1 MISVAEAQA
10 RLLALAS
17 PFPSVELELTKAA
30 RHYLHGPL
38 QATRT
43 QPAADL
49 SAMDGYALSS
59 AAFPGPW
66 HVIGE
71 SAAGR
76 PFAGVLEHNQA
87 VRIFTGAHVPAGA
100 DAILIQEDAS
110 RDGDTLMATA
120 KDALAPGMHI
130 RTAGGDFSSGD
141 TVLATGTMLEAGP
154 CALAAMAGHGSV
166 QVGRW
171 PHVTIVATGDE
182 LLPAGIQCSSAQIPS
197 SNSTML
203 HAMLSNLPC
212 EITDEGIIPDRL
224 NELETRLSALAST
237 TDIIVTTGG
246 ASVGDHDLVQA
257 ALRNVGAD
265 MDFWKVAMR
274 PGKPVMAGKVGNTI
288 VLGLP
293 GNPTSAFVTA
303 FLFLLPLIRYM
314 AGSLSPLPEIF
325 EAKTTNALAMGG
337 SRAEYVRGK
346 VEDGAITPFNPRD
359 SGLVSPLSQSNAL
372 IIRDVYAPAT
382 ATDAVVQYHR
392 LF

>member
-10 RLLALAS
+10 TLLALAS
-17 PFPSVELELTKAA
+17 PLSSVELELTKAA

-38 QATRT
+38 HATRT

-49 SAMDGYALSS
+49 SAMDGYALS
-59 AAFPGPW
+59 AVAFPGPW

-76 PFAGVLEHNQA
+76 PFAGVLKHNQA

-100 DAILIQEDAS
+100 DAVLIQEDAS
-110 RDGDTLMATA
+110 RDGDNLIATA
-120 KDALAPGMHI
+120 TDTLAPGIHI
-130 RTAGGDFSSGD
+130 RKAGGDFSSGD
-141 TVLATGTMLEAGP
+141 TVLTTGTLLEAGP
-154 CALAAMAGHGSV
+154 CALAAMAGHATV

-182 LLPAGIQCSSAQIPS
+182 LLPAGIECSPAQIPS

-212 EITDEGIIPDRL
+212 KITDGGIIADKL
-224 NELETRLSALAST
+224 TDLETRLSTLAST

-257 ALRNVGAD
+257 ALRNIGAD

-274 PGKPVMAGKVGNTI
+274 PGKPVMAGKIGNTI

-303 FLFLLPLIRYM
+303 FLFLLPLIRHM

-325 EAKTTNALAMGG
+325 EAKADNALFPGG
-337 SRAEYVRGK
+337 SRAEYVRGR
-346 VEDGAITPFNPRD
+346 VEGGSITAFTTRD
-359 SGLVSPLSQSNAL
+359 SGLVSPLSHSNAL
-372 IIRDVYAPAT
+372 IIRDVNAPEAPT
-382 ATDAVVQYHR
+382 GAIVQYHR

>member
-17 PFPSVELELTKAA
+17 PLPSVELELAKAA

-38 QATRT
+38 HAKRT

-66 HVIGE
+66 RVIGE

-76 PFAGVLEHNQA
+76 PFAGELEHNQA

-100 DAILIQEDAS
+100 DTILIQEDAS

-154 CALAAMAGHGSV
+154 CALAAMAGHGTV
-166 QVGRW
+166 RVGRW

-182 LLPAGIQCSSAQIPS
+182 LLPPGIECSPAQIPS
-197 SNSTML
+197 SNSPML
-203 HAMLSNLPC
+203 HAMLSNMPC
-212 EITDEGIIPDRL
+212 QIMHAGIIADRL
-224 NELETRLSALAST
+224 TDLETRLSALAST

-246 ASVGDHDLVQA
+246 ASVGDHDLVQT
-257 ALRNVGAD
+257 ALRNIGAD

-274 PGKPVMAGKVGNTI
+274 PGKPVMAGKIGDTI

-303 FLFLLPLIRYM
+303 FLFLLPLIRHM

-325 EAKTTNALAMGG
+325 EAKTNNALSNGG
-337 SRAEYVRGK
+337 NRAEYVRAR
-346 VEDGAITPFNPRD
+346 VEAGAITAFNTRD
-359 SGLVSPLSQSNAL
+359 SGLVSPLSHSNAL
-372 IIRDVYAPAT
+372 IIRDVDAPAT
-382 ATDAVVQYHR
+382 PSGAVVQYHR

>member
-17 PFPSVELELTKAA
+17 PLPSIELTLTKAA

-38 QATRT
+38 HATRT

-49 SAMDGYALSS
+49 SAMDGYALSA

-76 PFAGVLEHNQA
+76 PFVGVLEHNQA

-120 KDALAPGMHI
+120 KDALAPGIHI
-130 RTAGGDFSSGD
+130 RKAGGDFSSGD
-141 TVLATGTMLEAGP
+141 TVFATGTLLEAGP
-154 CALAAMAGHGSV
+154 CALAAMAGHGTV

-182 LLPAGIQCSSAQIPS
+182 LLPAGIECSPAQIPS

-212 EITDEGIIPDRL
+212 KTTDAGIIPDQL

-257 ALRNVGAD
+257 ALRNIGAD

-274 PGKPVMAGKVGNTI
+274 PGKPVMAGKIGNTI

-303 FLFLLPLIRYM
+303 FLFLLPLIRHM

-325 EAKTTNALAMGG
+325 EAKADNALFPGG
-337 SRAEYVRGK
+337 SRAEYVRGR
-346 VEDGAITPFNPRD
+346 VEGGSITAFITRD
-359 SGLVSPLSQSNAL
+359 SGLVSPLSHSNAL
-372 IIRDVYAPAT
+372 IIRDVNAPEAPT
-382 ATDAVVQYHR
+382 GAIVQYHR

>member
-1 MISVAEAQA
+1 MISVTEAQA

-17 PFPSVELELTKAA
+17 PLPSVELELTKAA

-38 QATRT
+38 HAKRT

-66 HVIGE
+66 RVIGE

-87 VRIFTGAHVPAGA
+87 VRIFTGAHIPAGA
-100 DAILIQEDAS
+100 DAVLIQEDAS
-110 RDGDTLMATA
+110 RDGDTLMAATT
-120 KDALAPGMHI
+120 DALAPGIHI
-130 RTAGGDFSSGD
+130 RRAGGDFSSGD
-141 TVLATGTMLEAGP
+141 AVLATGTLLEAGP
-154 CALAAMAGHGSV
+154 CALAAMAGHGTV
-166 QVGRW
+166 EVGRW

-212 EITDEGIIPDRL
+212 KITDAGIIPDRL

-257 ALRNVGAD
+257 ALRNIGAD

-274 PGKPVMAGKVGNTI
+274 PGKPVMAGKIGDTI

-303 FLFLLPLIRYM
+303 FLFLLPLIRHM

-325 EAKTTNALAMGG
+325 EARIDKALAMGG

-346 VEDGAITPFNPRD
+346 VEGGSITAFTTRD

-372 IIRDVYAPAT
+372 IIRDVNAPAT
-382 ATDAVVQYHR
+382 PAGAPVQYHR

>member
-1 MISVAEAQA
+1 
-10 RLLALAS
+10 
-17 PFPSVELELTKAA
+17 
-30 RHYLHGPL
+30 
-38 QATRT
+38 
-43 QPAADL
+43 
-49 SAMDGYALSS
+49 MDGYALSA

-71 SAAGR
+71 SAAGQ

-87 VRIFTGAHVPAGA
+87 VRIFTGAHIPAGA

-110 RDGDTLMATA
+110 REGDTLMATA

-141 TVLATGTMLEAGP
+141 MLLATGTLLEAGP
-154 CALAAMAGHGSV
+154 CALAAMAGHGTV

-182 LLPAGIQCSSAQIPS
+182 LLPAGIECSPAQIPS

-212 EITDEGIIPDRL
+212 KITDGGIIADKL
-224 NELETRLSALAST
+224 TDLETRLSTLAST

-257 ALRNVGAD
+257 ALRNIGAD

-274 PGKPVMAGKVGNTI
+274 PGKPVMAGKIGNTI

-303 FLFLLPLIRYM
+303 FLFLLPLIRHM

-325 EAKTTNALAMGG
+325 EAKADNALFPGG
-337 SRAEYVRGK
+337 SRAEYVRGR
-346 VEDGAITPFNPRD
+346 VEGGSITAFTTRD
-359 SGLVSPLSQSNAL
+359 SGLVSPLSHSNAL
-372 IIRDVYAPAT
+372 IIRDVNAPEAPT
-382 ATDAVVQYHR
+382 GAIVQYHR

>member
-17 PFPSVELELTKAA
+17 PLPPVELELDKAA

-38 QATRT
+38 HAKRT

-59 AAFPGPW
+59 TAFPGPW

-76 PFAGVLEHNQA
+76 PFAGALEHDQA

-100 DAILIQEDAS
+100 DTILIQEEAS
-110 RDGDTLMATA
+110 RDGDILMATA

-130 RTAGGDFSSGD
+130 RTAGGDFSSSD
-141 TVLATGTMLEAGP
+141 TVLTTGTLLEAGP
-154 CALAAMAGHGSV
+154 CALAAMAGHGTV

-182 LLPAGIQCSSAQIPS
+182 LLPPGSECSPAQIPS
-197 SNSTML
+197 SNSPML
-203 HAMLSNLPC
+203 HAMLSNMPC
-212 EITDEGIIPDRL
+212 KITDAGIIPDRL
-224 NELETRLSALAST
+224 TDLETRLSALAST

-257 ALRNVGAD
+257 ALRNIGAD

-274 PGKPVMAGKVGNTI
+274 PGKPVMAGKIGDTI

-303 FLFLLPLIRYM
+303 FLFLLPLIRHM

-325 EAKTTNALAMGG
+325 EAKTNNALFPGG
-337 SRAEYVRGK
+337 NRAEYVRAR
-346 VEDGAITPFNPRD
+346 VEGRAITAFNTRD
-359 SGLVSPLSQSNAL
+359 SGLVSPLSHSNAL
-372 IIRDVYAPAT
+372 IIRDVDAPAT
-382 ATDAVVQYHR
+382 PCGAVVQYHR

>member
-1 MISVAEAQA
+1 MISVTEAQA

-17 PFPSVELELTKAA
+17 PLPSVELALTKAA

-38 QATRT
+38 HATRT

-49 SAMDGYALSS
+49 SAMDGYALSA

-110 RDGDTLMATA
+110 LDGDTLMATA

-141 TVLATGTMLEAGP
+141 TVLGTGTMLDAGP

-212 EITDEGIIPDRL
+212 EITDAGIIPDRL

>member
-17 PFPSVELELTKAA
+17 PLPPVELALAKAA
-30 RHYLHGPL
+30 RHYLHAPL
-38 QATRT
+38 LAKRT

-66 HVIGE
+66 YVIGE

-76 PFAGVLEHNQA
+76 PFAGALEQNQA

-100 DAILIQEDAS
+100 DTILIQEDAA

-120 KDALAPGMHI
+120 KDALAPGKHI
-130 RTAGGDFSSGD
+130 RNAGGDFSSRD
-141 TVLATGTMLEAGP
+141 TILTTGTLLEAGP
-154 CALAAMAGHGSV
+154 CALAAMAGHGTV

-182 LLPAGIQCSSAQIPS
+182 LLPPGSECSPAQIPS
-197 SNSTML
+197 SNSPML

-212 EITDEGIIPDRL
+212 KITDAGIIADRL
-224 NELETRLSALAST
+224 TDLETSLSALAST

-246 ASVGDHDLVQA
+246 ASVGDHDLVQT
-257 ALRNVGAD
+257 ALRNIGAD

-274 PGKPVMAGKVGNTI
+274 PGKPVMAGKIGDTI

-303 FLFLLPLIRYM
+303 FLFLLPLIRHM

-325 EAKTTNALAMGG
+325 EAKTDNALFPGG
-337 SRAEYVRGK
+337 NRAEYVRAR
-346 VEDGAITPFNPRD
+346 VEGGAITAFTTRD

-372 IIRDVYAPAT
+372 IIRDVDAPAT
-382 ATDAVVQYHR
+382 PSGAVVQYHR

>member
-1 MISVAEAQA
+1 MISVAEAQT

-17 PFPSVELELTKAA
+17 PLPPVELELTKAA

-38 QATRT
+38 HAKRT

-59 AAFPGPW
+59 TAFPGPW

-76 PFAGVLEHNQA
+76 PFDGVLEHNQA

-100 DAILIQEDAS
+100 DTILIQEDAA

-130 RTAGGDFSSGD
+130 RTAGGDFSYGD
-141 TVLATGTMLEAGP
+141 TVLTTGTFLEAGP
-154 CALAAMAGHGSV
+154 CALAAMAGHGTV
-166 QVGRW
+166 QVSRW
-171 PHVTIVATGDE
+171 PHVTIVGTGDE
-182 LLPAGIQCSSAQIPS
+182 LLPPGVKCSPAQIPS
-197 SNSTML
+197 SNSPML

-212 EITDEGIIPDRL
+212 KITDAGIIADRL
-224 NELETRLSALAST
+224 TDLETRLSALAST

-246 ASVGDHDLVQA
+246 ASVGDHDLVQT
-257 ALRNVGAD
+257 ALRNIGAD

-274 PGKPVMAGKVGNTI
+274 PGKPVMAGKIGNTI
-288 VLGLP
+288 LLGLP
-293 GNPTSAFVTA
+293 GNPSSAFVTA
-303 FLFLLPLIRYM
+303 FLFLLPLIRHM
-314 AGSLSPLPEIF
+314 AGSPSPLPEVF
-325 EAKTTNALAMGG
+325 EAKANNALFAGG
-337 SRAEYVRGK
+337 SRTEYVRARVQG
-346 VEDGAITPFNPRD
+346 GAITAFTSRD
-359 SGLVSPLSQSNAL
+359 SGLVSPLSHSNAL
-372 IIRDVYAPAT
+372 IIRDVDAPAT
-382 ATDAVVQYHR
+382 PSGAVVQYHR

>member
-1 MISVAEAQA
+1 
-10 RLLALAS
+10 
-17 PFPSVELELTKAA
+17 
-30 RHYLHGPL
+30 
-38 QATRT
+38 
-43 QPAADL
+43 
-49 SAMDGYALSS
+49 
-59 AAFPGPW
+59 
-66 HVIGE
+66 
-71 SAAGR
+71 
-76 PFAGVLEHNQA
+76 
-87 VRIFTGAHVPAGA
+87 
-100 DAILIQEDAS
+100 
-110 RDGDTLMATA
+110 
-120 KDALAPGMHI
+120 
-130 RTAGGDFSSGD
+130 
-141 TVLATGTMLEAGP
+141 
-154 CALAAMAGHGSV
+154 MAGHGSV

-182 LLPAGIQCSSAQIPS
+182 LLPAGIECSPAQIPS

-212 EITDEGIIPDRL
+212 EITDAGIIPDRL

-274 PGKPVMAGKVGNTI
+274 PGKPVMAGKFGNTI

-325 EAKTTNALAMGG
+325 EAKTTNALAIGG

>member
-17 PFPSVELELTKAA
+17 PLPPVELELIKAA
-30 RHYLHGPL
+30 RHYLHRPL
-38 QATRT
+38 HAKRT

-66 HVIGE
+66 QVIGE

-76 PFAGVLEHNQA
+76 PFAGALEHNQA

-100 DAILIQEDAS
+100 DSVLIQEDAA
-110 RDGDTLMATA
+110 RDGDILMATA
-120 KDALAPGMHI
+120 KNALSPGMHI

-141 TVLATGTMLEAGP
+141 AVLTTGTLLEAGP
-154 CALAAMAGHGSV
+154 CALAAMAGHGTV

-182 LLPAGIQCSSAQIPS
+182 LLPAGSACSPAQIPS
-197 SNSTML
+197 SNSPML

-212 EITDEGIIPDRL
+212 KITDAGIIADRL
-224 NELETRLSALAST
+224 TDLETSLSTLAST

-246 ASVGDHDLVQA
+246 ASVGDHDLVQS
-257 ALRNVGAD
+257 ALRNIGAD

-274 PGKPVMAGKVGNTI
+274 PGKPVMAGKIGDTI
-288 VLGLP
+288 LLGLP

-303 FLFLLPLIRYM
+303 FLFLPPLIRHM

-325 EAKTTNALAMGG
+325 EAKTDNALFRGG
-337 SRAEYVRGK
+337 NRAEYVRAR
-346 VEDGAITPFNPRD
+346 VEGGAITAFNTRD
-359 SGLVSPLSQSNAL
+359 SGLVSPLSHSNAL
-372 IIRDVYAPAT
+372 IIRDVDAPAT
-382 ATDAVVQYHR
+382 PSGAVVQYHR

>member
-17 PFPSVELELTKAA
+17 PLPSVELELTKAA
-30 RHYLHGPL
+30 RHYLHGTL
-38 QATRT
+38 HAKRT

-66 HVIGE
+66 HVVGE

-76 PFAGVLEHNQA
+76 PFDGVLEHNQA
-87 VRIFTGAHVPAGA
+87 VRIFTGAHVPVGA
-100 DAILIQEDAS
+100 DTILIQEDAA
-110 RDGDTLMATA
+110 RDGDTLMSMT

-130 RTAGGDFSSGD
+130 RTAGGDFSSDD

-154 CALAAMAGHGSV
+154 CALAAMAGHGTV

-171 PHVTIVATGDE
+171 PHVTIVGTGDE
-182 LLPAGIQCSSAQIPS
+182 LLAPGIECSPAQIPS
-197 SNSTML
+197 SNSPML
-203 HAMLSNLPC
+203 HAMLSNMPC
-212 EITDEGIIPDRL
+212 QIRDAGIIADRL
-224 NELETRLSALAST
+224 TDLETSLSNLAST

-246 ASVGDHDLVQA
+246 ASVGDHDFVQT
-257 ALRNVGAD
+257 ALRNIGAD

-274 PGKPVMAGKVGNTI
+274 PGKPVMAGKIGDSI

-303 FLFLLPLIRYM
+303 FLFLLPLIRHM

-325 EAKTTNALAMGG
+325 EAKTDNALFPGG
-337 SRAEYVRGK
+337 NRAEYVRAR
-346 VEDGAITPFNPRD
+346 VEGGAITAFNTRD
-359 SGLVSPLSQSNAL
+359 SGLVSPLSNSNAL
-372 IIRDVYAPAT
+372 IIRDIDAPAT
-382 ATDAVVQYHR
+382 PSGAAVQYHR

>member
-10 RLLALAS
+10 RLLSLAS
-17 PFPSVELELTKAA
+17 PLPSVELALTKAA

-38 QATRT
+38 HATRT

-49 SAMDGYALSS
+49 SAMDGYALSA

-100 DAILIQEDAS
+100 DTILIQEDAS
-110 RDGDTLMATA
+110 RDGDTLLATA

-130 RTAGGDFSSGD
+130 RRAGGDFSSGD
-141 TVLATGTMLEAGP
+141 TVLAKGALLEAGP
-154 CALAAMAGHGSV
+154 CALAAMAGHGTV

-182 LLPAGIQCSSAQIPS
+182 LLPPGIECSPAQIPS
-197 SNSTML
+197 SNSPML

-212 EITDEGIIPDRL
+212 KITDAGIIPDRL
-224 NELETRLSALAST
+224 DELETRLRALAST

-257 ALRNVGAD
+257 ALRNIGAD

-274 PGKPVMAGKVGNTI
+274 PGKPVMAGQIGNTI

-303 FLFLLPLIRYM
+303 FLFLLPLIRHM

-325 EAKTTNALAMGG
+325 EAKTANALFPGG

-346 VEDGAITPFNPRD
+346 VEGGSIKAFTSRD
-359 SGLVSPLSQSNAL
+359 SGLVSPLSHSNAL
-372 IIRDVYAPAT
+372 IIRDVDAPAT
-382 ATDAVVQYHR
+382 PSGAVVQYHR